1 MKDTKKLRGDRAKLI
16 HSARQLLDKAET
28 EKRDLSSEEQSQ
40 YDKIMADSDK
50 MYREIEM
57 EEKLQEAEKDLNKT
71 EDPQTRVNPET
82 EKETRKDAKVTEEVR
97 ALAFQGWLRSQAGME
112 LSEEHRE
119 AAAKCEINMAKK
131 EIGISLRKDY
141 AQCQREFRALSA
153 VTGSS
158 GAFTIPEGFV
168 SNLERALLQFGNVRE
183 VAEII
188 RTATGN
194 DLPWPTSNDTTNKGE
209 IVGENITQSEQNV
222 TFGQTTWKAYK
233 YSSKMVKVPFELLQD
248 SAIDLASLIG
258 SMLGER
264 IGRIQN
270 DHFTTGTGTGQPRG
284 IVNASTL
291 GVTAAVATAIKA
303 DEVID
308 LIHSVDPAYRIGA
321 RFMFHDSILQAI
333 SKLKDGQGNYLLRV
347 GLEQGLP
354 DRIRGYPFSINQSM
368 DSTIASG
375 KKTMLFGQMNKY
387 KVRDVASLRLVRME
401 ERFADSDQIA
411 FVAFLRSDGNL
422 LDAGVAPVKH
432 LVH

>member
-16 HSARQLLDKAET
+16 HNARQLLDKAEV
-28 EKRDLSSEEQSQ
+28 EKRDLSAEEQGQ

-57 EEKLQEAEKDLNKT
+57 EEKLQEAERALNKI
-71 EDPQTRVNPET
+71 EDPQVRENIET
-82 EKETRKDAKVTEEVR
+82 EKETRKDAGVSEEVR

-119 AAAKCEINMAKK
+119 AATRCGINTVKK
-131 EIGISLRKDY
+131 EIEISLRRNY
-141 AQCQREFRALSA
+141 EQCQREFRALSA
-153 VTGSS
+153 VTGST
-158 GAFTIPEGFV
+158 GAFTVPEGFI
-168 SNLERALLQFGNVRE
+168 SKLERALLQFGGVRE
-183 VAEII
+183 VSEVM

-222 TFGQTTWKAYK
+222 TFGQITWKAYK
-233 YSSKMVKVPFELLQD
+233 YSSKMIKVPFELLQD
-248 SAIDLASLIG
+248 SAIDMASLLGGIA
-258 SMLGER
+258 GER

-270 DHFTTGTGTGQPRG
+270 DHFTTGTGTGQPKG

-291 GVTAAVATAIKA
+291 GVTAAVATAIKS
-303 DEVID
+303 DEIID
-308 LIHSVDPAYRIGA
+308 LIHSVDPSYRIGA
-321 RFMFHDSILQAI
+321 RFMFHDSILQVI

-354 DRIRGYPFSINQSM
+354 DRIRGYPFTINQSM
-368 DSTIASG
+368 DSTVAST
-375 KKTMLFGQMNKY
+375 KKTMLFGQLNKY

-401 ERFADSDQIA
+401 ERFAELDQIA